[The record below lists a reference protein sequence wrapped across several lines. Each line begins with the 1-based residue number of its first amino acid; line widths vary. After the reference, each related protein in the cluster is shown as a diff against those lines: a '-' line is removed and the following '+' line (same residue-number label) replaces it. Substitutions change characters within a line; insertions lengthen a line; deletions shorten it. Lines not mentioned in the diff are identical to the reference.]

1 MTPSVDVR
9 RPIGLLWIVIGGLL
23 AIYGVIPHHEVARSL
38 AVDRW
43 WGGIMVVLASRC
55 SPRALRAVGARPCVA
70 QETHREE
77 RGDDE
82 R

>member
-1 MTPSVDVR
+1 MTPSIDVR

-43 WGGIMVVLASRC
+43 WGCIMVVFGIAMLIATRRQRPSAHD
-55 SPRALRAVGARPCVA
+55 PRPG
-70 QETHREE
+70 
-77 RGDDE
+77 G
-82 R
+82 